1 MTPSSG
7 GQKFPPRSEEL
18 VKYSTGWLGLKLAL
32 CETWIFVYY
41 EVNAKSSCLNKSN
54 NFTNFL
60 LSYSQNC
67 TIKCACL
74 TSHDEGASSAQSR
87 TEPTGLC
94 VSVCAFCLWSRRSG
108 VTVTACLYVQCR
120 CSVDGSW
127 VCRSGWVKEGGRKF
141 RAFGFRNTSRPSG
154 YAAKLNVGL

>member
-1 MTPSSG
+1 MTIT
-7 GQKFPPRSEEL
+7 QPRAVSMTISDAQQRWTEIPATL
-18 VKYSTGWLGLKLAL
+18 RGAVLNWLCVKHGSLF
-32 CETWIFVYY
+32 II

-54 NFTNFL
+54 NLTNFL

-94 VSVCAFCLWSRRSG
+94 VSVCAFCLWSVRSG
-108 VTVTACLYVQCR
+108 VDVTACLYVQCR
-120 CSVDGSW
+120 CSVDRSW
-127 VCRSGWVKEGGRKF
+127 VCRSG
-141 RAFGFRNTSRPSG
+141 
-154 YAAKLNVGL
+154 

>member
-1 MTPSSG
+1 MTITQPRAVSMTISDA
-7 GQKFPPRSEEL
+7 QQRWTEIHAPRS
-18 VKYSTGWLGLKLAL
+18 GLKLAL

-54 NFTNFL
+54 NLTNFL

-94 VSVCAFCLWSRRSG
+94 VSVCAFCLWSVRSG
-108 VTVTACLYVQCR
+108 VDVTACLYVQCR
-120 CSVDGSW
+120 CSVDRSW
-127 VCRSGWVKEGGRKF
+127 VCRSG
-141 RAFGFRNTSRPSG
+141 
-154 YAAKLNVGL
+154 